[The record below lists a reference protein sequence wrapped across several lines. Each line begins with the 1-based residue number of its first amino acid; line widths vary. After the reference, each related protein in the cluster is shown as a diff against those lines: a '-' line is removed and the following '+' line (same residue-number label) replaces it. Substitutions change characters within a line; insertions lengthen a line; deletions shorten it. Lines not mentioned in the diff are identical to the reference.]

1 MVRHR
6 RKRFPINAFF
16 INAQPAP
23 ILFILEDLMGELIDA
38 GTGFAGAGVA
48 GDKPAPAKL
57 IASPRQIAE
66 FRDIFFRFMRSKQ
79 MPEGQRT
86 AIKCRSLP

>member
-23 ILFILEDLMGELIDA
+23 IFFILEDLVGKLIDA
-38 GTGFAGAGVA
+38 GTGFAGASVA
-48 GDKPAPAKL
+48 GDEPTSAKL
-57 IASPRQIAE
+57 IAPPRQIAE
-66 FRDIFFRFMRSKQ
+66 LRDIFFRFMRGEQ
-79 MPEGQRT
+79 MPEGQYQQ
-86 AIKCRSLP
+86 